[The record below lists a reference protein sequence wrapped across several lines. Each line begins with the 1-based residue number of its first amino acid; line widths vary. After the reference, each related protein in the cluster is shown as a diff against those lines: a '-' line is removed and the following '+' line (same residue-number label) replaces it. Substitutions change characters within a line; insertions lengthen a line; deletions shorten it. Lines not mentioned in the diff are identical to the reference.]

1 MMKNFLFLLLL
12 SLWVP
17 ETFADHHRGKTP
29 QGMDN
34 PAKKSLSQSNKP
46 APMSRPGISNK
57 RAASLV
63 MEQYSGSRI
72 LGVSL
77 MDEQGPAIY
86 KVRTLSP
93 QGVVRSVFVDGH
105 SGEVFE

>member
-1 MMKNFLFLLLL
+1 MMKVFLILLLAFF
-12 SLWVP
+12 SASGAS
-17 ETFADHHRGKTP
+17 ADHHRSA
-29 QGMDN
+29 
-34 PAKKSLSQSNKP
+34 AKEKSQKMKVQPNRLLP
-46 APMSRPGISNK
+46 APRPGISNQ

-63 MEQYSGSRI
+63 MERYSGSRI

-77 MDEQGPAIY
+77 MDAQGPPVY

-93 QGVVRSVFVDGH
+93 NGVVRSVFVDGS

>member
-1 MMKNFLFLLLL
+1 MMKVFLILLLAL
-12 SLWVP
+12 FSAYGV
-17 ETFADHHRGKTP
+17 ADDNHRSTTRDKSQKMNVQP
-29 QGMDN
+29 N
-34 PAKKSLSQSNKP
+34 RLLPAL
-46 APMSRPGISNK
+46 RPGISNQ

-63 MEQYSGSRI
+63 MERYSGSRI

-77 MDEQGPAIY
+77 MDAQGPPVY

-93 QGVVRSVFVDGH
+93 NGVVRSVFVDGS